1 MERLR
6 ERLAT
11 ACRALRTLQDLLRE
25 SETDIVRDA
34 SIQRFEYTFEA
45 VWKAA
50 QAFLRTMEGLDAG
63 SPKAAIR
70 ASYRIGLLTEEGSRR
85 ALAMADDRNL
95 TAHTYNETLAERIYS
110 RIFEHAS
117 LMESWLTAM
126 ERRLEE

>member
-11 ACRALRTLQDLLRE
+11 AGRALRTLQDLLRE
-25 SETDIVRDA
+25 SKTDIVRDA
-34 SIQRFEYTFEA
+34 AIQRFEYTFEA
-45 VWKAA
+45 VWKAV
-50 QAFLRTMEGLDAG
+50 QAFLSRIEGLDAG

-70 ASYRIGLLTEEGSRR
+70 ACYRIGLLTEEESRR

-95 TAHTYNETLAERIYS
+95 TVHTYNEALAEQIYS
-110 RIFEHAS
+110 RIFDHAS
-117 LMESWLTAM
+117 LMESWLKAM